1 MVKYDGRYLIFDKGI
16 KGDQILRYIERV
28 AEEEDIYIKQIELL
42 GPFNGYVRVFVYS
55 PLINF
60 FGDRSLEGKVFSTL
74 IHRDQSYSEVRLRK
88 SLLFGHVKGSREF
101 IDSFGS
107 KLEDMLRKDG
117 LDGMHTG
124 SSYRSPSP
132 ESYTS

>member
-55 PLINF
+55 SLINF
-60 FGDRSLEGKVFSTL
+60 FGDRSLEGRVFSTL

-88 SLLFGHVKGSREF
+88 SLLFGHVKGSR
-101 IDSFGS
+101 
-107 KLEDMLRKDG
+107 
-117 LDGMHTG
+117 
-124 SSYRSPSP
+124 
-132 ESYTS
+132 